1 MTSPRRSTH
10 GSSAQIQRN
19 YDVDDDD
26 FDMEDIIHIDVPPE
40 RFEEQPTGTSSN
52 PRVNRYLNRLDS
64 ENGSTQEGHRSSN
77 ASASQRSQLSAQE
90 RAALDQQ
97 LIRSA
102 SQQHQYQQQQQQQQQ
117 QDQQSRSSSQQH
129 APVPRSRFSTAPPVD
144 MYDEKAEN
152 DRIRRQQMICAFGLI
167 VVLILGVAIGVGLAL
182 GLRNSNSGGDEVDSQ
197 NTDDPFQPRPTPA
210 PTPRP
215 TFSDVTVL
223 SAPRSDIYDACDLL
237 SVLQGG
243 TENRCRSLCDIAVRC
258 CNEDTPRFCKDDNR
272 DMCDEYF
279 GPCVALEV
287 LGDR

>member
-1 MTSPRRSTH
+1 MH
-10 GSSAQIQRN
+10 RN

-26 FDMEDIIHIDVPPE
+26 DLEFEEDLEDIRIDVPQE
-40 RFEEQPTGTSSN
+40 RFEEQPRTGTSSN

-64 ENGSTQEGHRSSN
+64 DNGSAQEGQRSI

-102 SQQHQYQQQQQQQQQ
+102 SQQHQYQQQQE
-117 QDQQSRSSSQQH
+117 QQSGSSSQQH

-167 VVLILGVAIGVGLAL
+167 VVLILGVALGVGLAL

-272 DMCDEYF
+272 DICDEYF

>member
-10 GSSAQIQRN
+10 GTSAQMHRN
-19 YDVDDDD
+19 YEMDDDD
-26 FDMEDIIHIDVPPE
+26 FEFEEDLEDIRIDVPPE
-40 RFEEQPTGTSSN
+40 RFEEQQPTGTGTSSN

-64 ENGSTQEGHRSSN
+64 ENGSAQEGQRSI

-102 SQQHQYQQQQQQQQQ
+102 SQRHQYHQQQEQQP
-117 QDQQSRSSSQQH
+117 RSSPQN
-129 APVPRSRFSTAPPVD
+129 APVPRSRFSAAPPVD

-152 DRIRRQQMICAFGLI
+152 DRTRRQQMICAFGLI
-167 VVLILGVAIGVGLAL
+167 VVLILGVALGVGLAL
-182 GLRNSNSGGDEVDSQ
+182 GLRNNNSGGDEVDSQ
-197 NTDDPFQPRPTPA
+197 NTNDPFQPRPTPA

-215 TFSDVTVL
+215 TFSDMTVL

-279 GPCVALEV
+279 GPCIALEV

>member
-10 GSSAQIQRN
+10 GSSAQIHRN

-26 FDMEDIIHIDVPPE
+26 FDMEDPPE

-64 ENGSTQEGHRSSN
+64 ENSSTQEGRRSSN

-102 SQQHQYQQQQQQQQQ
+102 SQQQREE
-117 QDQQSRSSSQQH
+117 QSMSSSRQD
-129 APVPRSRFSTAPPVD
+129 PVPRSRFSTAPPVD

-167 VVLILGVAIGVGLAL
+167 VVLILGVALGVGLAL

-197 NTDDPFQPRPTPA
+197 DTNDPFQPRPTPA

-215 TFSDVTVL
+215 TFSDMTVL
-223 SAPRSDIYDACDLL
+223 SAPRSDLYDACDLL

>member
-10 GSSAQIQRN
+10 GSSAQIHRN

-26 FDMEDIIHIDVPPE
+26 FDMEDICID
-40 RFEEQPTGTSSN
+40 
-52 PRVNRYLNRLDS
+52 NRYLNRLDS
-64 ENGSTQEGHRSSN
+64 ENSSTQEGQRSSN

-102 SQQHQYQQQQQQQQQ
+102 SQQHQEE
-117 QDQQSRSSSQQH
+117 QQSRSSSQQH
-129 APVPRSRFSTAPPVD
+129 APVPRSRFSAAPPVD

-167 VVLILGVAIGVGLAL
+167 VVLILGVALGVGLAL

-210 PTPRP
+210 PTRRP
-215 TFSDVTVL
+215 TFSDMTVL

>member
-26 FDMEDIIHIDVPPE
+26 FDMEDICVPPE

-64 ENGSTQEGHRSSN
+64 ENSSTQEGRRSSN

-102 SQQHQYQQQQQQQQQ
+102 SQQHQEE
-117 QDQQSRSSSQQH
+117 QQSRSSSRQD
-129 APVPRSRFSTAPPVD
+129 PVPRSRFSAAPPVD

-167 VVLILGVAIGVGLAL
+167 VVLILGVALGVGLAL

-197 NTDDPFQPRPTPA
+197 NTNDPFQPRPTPA

-215 TFSDVTVL
+215 PFSDMTVL
-223 SAPRSDIYDACDLL
+223 SAPRSDLYDACDLL